1 VSDDL
6 FSKLFELFNQPGPVN
21 WKLGT
26 ELARRLAGPPQPV
39 EPRAAEELR
48 ELARLAEHRLGEIA
62 PFRAPAAPDVA
73 PVAPR
78 AWVETSIES
87 YGPLVEPFAAS
98 VVGGAE
104 GAAPFLAQMGP
115 AIIGLQAGSL
125 VGSLSAWVA
134 ASFDA
139 GLPQAR
145 PGVMSLIVS
154 NIEAL
159 EVEGVDVRSVRLW
172 AVANEVSFRAV
183 SQLPW
188 IHDHLAALVA
198 DYAEASQIDP
208 EKLSGLV
215 LGGADPTDI
224 ERSIEGAGGIEGFL
238 VGEEAEAPK
247 AELEAF
253 LGAIT
258 GCARLLARRSVR
270 DITPDFDRIS
280 SARDAARPELSDPPA
295 MGVGPVPAEI
305 TQLGDRFNQEVERRY
320 GEDALAALWAG
331 PSRMPSA
338 LELGDPTTWAARA
351 LLDGWD

>member
-1 VSDDL
+1 MSDDI
-6 FSKLFELFNQPGPVN
+6 FSKLFELFDQPGPVN

-39 EPRAAEELR
+39 DPWAADELK
-48 ELARLAEHRLGEIA
+48 ELARLAERRVGEIA
-62 PFRAPAAPDVA
+62 PFPVPPAPDAAPMD
-73 PVAPR
+73 PR
-78 AWVETSIES
+78 AWVEANIEP

-98 VVGGAE
+98 VAGE
-104 GAAPFLAQMGP
+104 GEAAPFLAQMGP

-134 ASFDA
+134 ASFEA

-145 PGVMSLIVS
+145 PEVMSLIVS
-154 NIEAL
+154 NIEA
-159 EVEGVDVRSVRLW
+159 VEAAGADVRSVRLW

-188 IHDHLAALVA
+188 IGDRLAALVA

-208 EKLSGLV
+208 GKLSGLV

-258 GCARLLARRSVR
+258 GCARLLARRAVG
-270 DITPDFDRIS
+270 DIAPDFDLIA

-320 GEDALAALWAG
+320 GETALAALWAG
-331 PSRMPSA
+331 PSLMPSA

-351 LLDGWD
+351 LLDGWS